1 MKKSARLVCFAL
13 ASSVSPLQAGAGE
26 LSGYV
31 AVEALGFVESPA
43 AGATSMQHDGYVSL
57 SAEPEYY
64 TDWNNGDNSLTFSP
78 FVRIDGHDSERTH
91 FDIRELSWTQVA
103 DDWEM
108 RAGIAKVFW
117 GVTEAAHLVDI
128 INQTDLVENGDGE
141 DKLGQP
147 MVDLTLIRDWGI
159 VDVFILPG
167 FRERTF
173 AGDEGRPR
181 SLLTVDTD
189 AAEYESAAEDK
200 RVDFAIRW
208 AHSVGDWDIGIAH
221 FSGTSREPRFRTQLG
236 GPGGMT
242 PVGLVPVY
250 EIIDQTSIDVQASMG
265 GWLWKLEVV
274 SRSGQ
279 GERFTAAAGGFEY
292 SLVGIFESNT
302 DLGLIA
308 EYLFD
313 DRGDTPRALQDGLS
327 SASAF
332 QDDLVIGSRWAFNDI
347 DSSEILASV
356 IIDLEGNGYNYSVEA
371 SRRFGDNWKLSMEAR
386 GVADLPDDYNGVL
399 RSVKDDNR
407 LRAELA
413 YYY

>member
-1 MKKSARLVCFAL
+1 
-13 ASSVSPLQAGAGE
+13 
-26 LSGYV
+26 
-31 AVEALGFVESPA
+31 
-43 AGATSMQHDGYVSL
+43 
-57 SAEPEYY
+57 
-64 TDWNNGDNSLTFSP
+64 
-78 FVRIDGHDSERTH
+78 
-91 FDIRELSWTQVA
+91 
-103 DDWEM
+103 
-108 RAGIAKVFW
+108 
-117 GVTEAAHLVDI
+117 
-128 INQTDLVENGDGE
+128 
-141 DKLGQP
+141 
-147 MVDLTLIRDWGI
+147 
-159 VDVFILPG
+159 
-167 FRERTF
+167 
-173 AGDEGRPR
+173 
-181 SLLTVDTD
+181 
-189 AAEYESAAEDK
+189 
-200 RVDFAIRW
+200 
-208 AHSVGDWDIGIAH
+208 
-221 FSGTSREPRFRTQLG
+221 
-236 GPGGMT
+236 MT

-399 RSVKDDNR
+399 LSVKDDNR